1 MMTAALKIEYADQ
14 FNMNGLKKKI
24 ELSLEEAA
32 FYLGISRRTFYNTWK
47 SRGLTGYRDHRR
59 QMLFKRAELDHYM
72 KSARE
77 AVRGY

>member
-1 MMTAALKIEYADQ
+1 MTAAFKVEYAEQ
-14 FNMNGLKKKI
+14 FNMDDLKKKV

-32 FYLGISRRTFYNTWK
+32 FYLGISRRTFYNSWK
-47 SRGLTGYRDHRR
+47 SRGLTGYRDHRGR
-59 QMLFKRAELDHYM
+59 MLFKRGELEHYM